1 MRRIHAIELEDQ
13 DWMPRVI
20 RESGMAYLRFAAGM
34 AGVAEQVGPL
44 LEDALTRSGEN
55 EILDLCSGGG
65 GPVIELA
72 TAFRDNDR
80 EVRVTLS
87 DLYPDPGGIALA
99 TQSDV
104 PGLTYDS
111 TSVDAQSVPPERK
124 GLRTLFNSFHHL
136 RPDVAEGVLASAVR
150 GGRPIAIV
158 EMLQR
163 KIVSVI
169 GIAFSPIAV
178 FLLVPFLR
186 PFRWIWLPLTYLIPV
201 IPLFILWDGIVSCFR
216 IYNEEELLVMAS
228 VADPEGK
235 FDWKVEYVPL
245 PPQPVPAIVLLGVPK
260 AAA

>member
-13 DWMPRVI
+13 AWMPRVI
-20 RESGMAYLRFAAGM
+20 RESGMAYLRFAAGL
-34 AGVAEQVGPL
+34 AGVAEQVRPL
-44 LEDALTRSGEN
+44 IEDALTRSGEDQ
-55 EILDLCSGGG
+55 ILDLCSGGG

-72 TAFRDNDR
+72 TAFRDKDC
-80 EVRVTLS
+80 EIRVTLS
-87 DLYPDPGGIALA
+87 DRYPDPGGIALA

-111 TSVDAQSVPPERK
+111 TSVDALSVPPERQ

-136 RPDVAEGVLASAVR
+136 RPEVAEAVLASAVR
-150 GGRPIAIV
+150 GGRPITVV

-163 KIVSVI
+163 KVLCML

-178 FLLVPFLR
+178 FLFVPFLR
-186 PFRWIWLPLTYLIPV
+186 PFRWIWVPLTYLVPV
-201 IPLFILWDGIVSCFR
+201 VPLFILWDGLVSCFR
-216 IYNEEELLVMAS
+216 IYNEEELLAMAS
-228 VADPEGK
+228 AADPDGT

-245 PPQPVPAIVLLGVPK
+245 PPQPVPAIVLVGVPK